1 MSALQVRNSVIVWHG
16 SEFSAQPA
24 TIKSTMLGIEDRGI
38 MSFWLHTEWPGAGIG
53 VGGYVLD
60 TYDKD
65 AGRRVAHASCG
76 ALIAEV
82 LNVVGVSSWEAL
94 KGARIHVLFD
104 GAGGWGSTAAG
115 IADADL
121 TRVVV
126 LREFFE
132 SMVGAA

>member
-1 MSALQVRNSVIVWHG
+1 MSALEVRNSVVVLHG
-16 SEFSAQPA
+16 AEYSAQPA
-24 TIKSTMLGIEDRGI
+24 TIKSTMLGIEDHGI

-53 VGGYVLD
+53 VGGYALD
-60 TYDKD
+60 TYDKT
-65 AGRRVAHASCG
+65 AGRRVGHASCG

-82 LNVVGVSSWEAL
+82 LKVVGVHSWEAL
-94 KGARIHVLFD
+94 KGARIHVLFE
-104 GAGGWGSTAAG
+104 GSGGCGSTAAG

-132 SMVGAA
+132 ELKA